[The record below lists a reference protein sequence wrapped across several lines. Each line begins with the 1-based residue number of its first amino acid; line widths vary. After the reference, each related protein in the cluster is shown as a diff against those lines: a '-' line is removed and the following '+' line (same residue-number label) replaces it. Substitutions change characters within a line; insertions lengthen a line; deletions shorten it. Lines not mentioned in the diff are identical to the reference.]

1 MNLGY
6 LGFGQMGSAI
16 AEGLFRFCGEVKDGG
31 VRQFAYAPHADTLR
45 QRTKD
50 IGVTPCESAAELV
63 EACDMVVL
71 ACKPYQAEA
80 VLSGVKDK
88 LSGKALV
95 SIVSSWCLA
104 DFRRVLG
111 EGTRVQCIMPNTP
124 VKVGKGT
131 ILLAEENSLYPDE
144 RELLTQL
151 LGSVSTLVELPEEKI
166 PAACAISGCGP
177 AFLYMVIEALG
188 DAGVKN
194 GLSRR
199 AAYELAAG
207 TMIGA
212 GEMVLTDPAA
222 HPGALKDA
230 VCSPGGTTIRG
241 VAALEEAG
249 MRSAFIRA
257 VDATLNR

>member
-1 MNLGY
+1 MNIGY

-16 AEGLFRFCGEVKDGG
+16 AEGLWRHCAAVQSGAV
-31 VRQFAYAPHADTLR
+31 VQYAWAPHADKLKAR
-45 QRTKD
+45 AEK
-50 IGVTPCESAAELV
+50 IGVHACADAQALV
-63 EACDMVVL
+63 GCCDMVIL
-71 ACKPYQAEA
+71 ACKPYQTEKALQGLE
-80 VLSGVKDK
+80 

-95 SIVSSWCLA
+95 SIVTGWTFAQFKRL
-104 DFRRVLG
+104 LG
-111 EGTRVQCIMPNTP
+111 EGARVQCIMPNTP
-124 VKVGKGT
+124 VKVGRGT
-131 ILLAEENSLYPDE
+131 ILLAEENDLTE
-144 RELLTQL
+144 RECETLREML
-151 LGSVSTLVELPEEKI
+151 STVATLIELPEEKI

-207 TMIGA
+207 TLIGA
-212 GEMVLTDPAA
+212 GEMVLRDPDA

-249 MRSAFIRA
+249 MRSAFIKA
-257 VDATLNR
+257 VDATLR

>member
-1 MNLGY
+1 MNIGY

-16 AEGLFRFCGEVKDGG
+16 AEGLSKYCAAVQSGAVT
-31 VRQFAYAPHADTLR
+31 QYAWAPHADKLNARAET
-45 QRTKD
+45 
-50 IGVTPCESAAELV
+50 IGVHVCTDASELV
-63 EACDMVVL
+63 SCCEMVIL
-71 ACKPYQAEA
+71 ACKPYQVEKA
-80 VLSGVKDK
+80 LQGLD
-88 LSGKALV
+88 LRGKALV
-95 SIVSSWCLA
+95 SIVTGWTFDRFKRL
-104 DFRRVLG
+104 LG
-111 EGTRVQCIMPNTP
+111 DDVRVQYIMPNTP
-124 VKVGKGT
+124 VKVGRGT
-131 ILLAEENSLYPDE
+131 ILLAEENDLTE
-144 RELLTQL
+144 RERAALREML
-151 LGSVSTLVELPEEKI
+151 STVATLIDLPEEKI

-212 GEMVLTDPAA
+212 GEMVLGDPNA

-249 MRSAFIRA
+249 MRSAFIKA
-257 VDATLNR
+257 VDATLR